1 MDACCLNRPFDD
13 QSQERIRLETEAI
26 ILILSR
32 LQKGDWEQ
40 IGSEVLDF
48 EIEQTRDLERRV
60 RVRVL
65 ARAARRLVPLEKE
78 IVERAHALAAMG
90 FHAIDALHLACAE
103 AGGAEVFL
111 TTDDHIIQLASRL
124 SVRLRVGVRNPLTW
138 LSEVMEQ

>member
-1 MDACCLNRPFDD
+1 
-13 QSQERIRLETEAI
+13 
-26 ILILSR
+26 
-32 LQKGDWEQ
+32 
-40 IGSEVLDF
+40 
-48 EIEQTRDLERRV
+48 
-60 RVRVL
+60 
-65 ARAARRLVPLEKE
+65 
-78 IVERAHALAAMG
+78 MG